1 MPAASAQPPIN
12 LSRILRDVVS
22 IGAQWVRV
30 RVDRTGGFSM
40 PASDDV
46 TVHFVIWGTLQ
57 LTVANGEPTEIGA
70 GGCALLPQ
78 GIPHVARI
86 GSGPI
91 EPLRYFDEI
100 EDHDILPTVDVGE
113 IRGIPTAVILIGRL
127 RVDWPASIPPL
138 RMLPGIML
146 GTRAHQT
153 DPAAATN
160 ASRALH
166 HTSREPGAS
175 ISLTRYA
182 ELLLVRELRDFFV
195 AHPGLLNPGDA
206 DAAAVAQ
213 AMEAVRTDPG
223 RPWSVERLARH
234 VGMSRSGF
242 AAKFRAIREETPM
255 DSVARLRMDLAA
267 RLLGEGRMKA
277 KEIAARV
284 GYSSDAAFVR
294 SFTRH
299 FGLSPTNYRKKL
311 REEASVTEADW
322 LQPG

>member
-1 MPAASAQPPIN
+1 MLSGSAQPVIN
-12 LSRILRDVVS
+12 LSRILREVVS
-22 IGAQWVRV
+22 VGAQWVRV
-30 RVDRTGGFSM
+30 RVGHTGGFSL
-40 PASDDV
+40 PASYDL
-46 TVHFVIWGTLQ
+46 TVYFVIWVTLQ
-57 LTVANGEPTEIGA
+57 LTVANGEPAEIGA

-78 GIPHVARI
+78 GSAHVARI
-86 GSGPI
+86 GPGAI
-91 EPLRYFDEI
+91 EPLRCFEEI
-100 EDHDILPTVDVGE
+100 EDNDIPPTIDVGDV
-113 IRGIPTAVILIGRL
+113 GDMPTAVILAGRL
-127 RVDWPASIPPL
+127 RIDWPASIPPL

-146 GTRAHQT
+146 GARAFRS

-166 HTSREPGAS
+166 QTSREPGAA

-182 ELLLVRELRDFFV
+182 ELLLVRELRSFFV
-195 AHPGLLNPGDA
+195 AHPGLLDPGDA

-242 AAKFRAIREETPM
+242 AAKFRAIRGETPM
-255 DSVARLRMDLAA
+255 DSVARLRMYLAA

-299 FGLSPTNYRKKL
+299 FGLSPTSYRKKL
-311 REEASVTEADW
+311 REDATSEADW
-322 LQPG
+322 IELG

>member
-1 MPAASAQPPIN
+1 MLAGSAQPPIN
-12 LSRILRDVVS
+12 LSRILRDVIS

-30 RVDRTGGFSM
+30 RVGQTGGFSL
-40 PASDDV
+40 PASDDL
-46 TVHFVIWGTLQ
+46 TVYFVIWGTLQ
-57 LTVANGEPTEIGA
+57 ISVANGEPTEVGA
-70 GGCALLPQ
+70 GGCVLLPQ
-78 GIPHVARI
+78 GSAHVARI

-91 EPLRYFDEI
+91 EAMRCFDEI
-100 EDHDILPTVDVGE
+100 EDNDIPPAIDVGKP
-113 IRGIPTAVILIGRL
+113 GDLPAAVILVGRL
-127 RVDWPASIPPL
+127 RIDWPASIPPL
-138 RMLPGIML
+138 RMLPGVML
-146 GTRAHQT
+146 GTRAYRT
-153 DPAAATN
+153 DPAAAAN

-166 HTSREPGAS
+166 HTSREQGAS

-182 ELLLVRELRDFFV
+182 ELLLVRELRNFFI

-206 DAAAVAQ
+206 DAASVAQ
-213 AMEAVRTDPG
+213 AMEAVRSDPG

-242 AAKFRAIREETPM
+242 AAKFRAIRGETPM

-311 REEASVTEADW
+311 RADASVAEADW
-322 LQPG
+322 VEPG